1 MKIQVTLAAAVTSLA
16 VAFAAA
22 PANASPVG
30 SGVSALHQTSSLLQT
45 ARYDGYNNYHER
57 RRWWWRHRAD
67 EGRNWGWR
75 SHRWNHD
82 RRSGWDNRRRDRDRD
97 WRHNY

>member
-30 SGVSALHQTSSLLQT
+30 SGVAALYQTGTLLQA

-57 RRWWWRHRAD
+57 RHWRWRHRAD

-75 SHRWNHD
+75 SHRWNRFND
-82 RRSGWDNRRRDRDRD
+82 RRIGWDDRRGDRG
-97 WRHNY
+97 WRHN